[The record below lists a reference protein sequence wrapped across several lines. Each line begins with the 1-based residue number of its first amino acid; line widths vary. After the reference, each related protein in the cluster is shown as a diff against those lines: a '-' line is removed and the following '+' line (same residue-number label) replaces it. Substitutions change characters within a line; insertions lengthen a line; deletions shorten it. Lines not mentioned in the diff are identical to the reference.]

1 MTKTYYYNPP
11 RLRTTLA
18 ITAGILTLG
27 IGGGMLIVGCC
38 ERQETPQLSP
48 TEYMQE
54 RSDFNY
60 REATSGGGYAP
71 RTYHASLATMYEV
84 RLLRQ
89 EVQTLNSNITY
100 LIDHLPDR

>member
-38 ERQETPQLSP
+38 EHYHSHHSHTPVSL
-48 TEYMQE
+48 
-54 RSDFNY
+54 
-60 REATSGGGYAP
+60 EAQADKWFQSSESRVSVPDMA
-71 RTYHASLATMYEV
+71 RHASLATMYEV

>member
-1 MTKTYYYNPP
+1 MTRTYYYNPP

-18 ITAGILTLG
+18 ITAGILTIG

>member
-1 MTKTYYYNPP
+1 MTRTYYYNPP

-18 ITAGILTLG
+18 ITAGILTV
-27 IGGGMLIVGCC
+27 GMVIVGCC
-38 ERQETPQLSP
+38 EHYHSHHSHTPVSL
-48 TEYMQE
+48 
-54 RSDFNY
+54 
-60 REATSGGGYAP
+60 EAQADKWFQSSESRVSVPDMA
-71 RTYHASLATMYEV
+71 RHASLATMYEV

>member
-1 MTKTYYYNPP
+1 MTRTYYYNPP
-11 RLRTTLA
+11 RFRTVLA
-18 ITAGILTLG
+18 VTAGILTIG

-38 ERQETPQLSP
+38 ERHDTPQLSP

-60 REATSGGGYAP
+60 REATSGGGIAP